1 MNKRK
6 YFRKKFNLDNFNKKF
21 EDVIDK
27 ELITEK
33 KIKKN
38 KKGYIF
44 NQDLEDEK
52 IYNNVNKLNIENVI
66 IEIRN
71 IFYFSMKYISEKK
84 NPMNYIL
91 STPRRKYCTSILIII
106 LGCLLLLF
114 STLMMEKSL

>member
-33 KIKKN
+33 KI

-114 STLMMEKSL
+114 STLMMEKPL

>member
-1 MNKRK
+1 MTQRK
-6 YFRKKFNLDNFNKKF
+6 YYRKKFNLDNFNKKF

-27 ELITEK
+27 ELKKEK
-33 KIKKN
+33 KLKN

-44 NQDLEDEK
+44 KQDLEDEK
-52 IYNNVNKLNIENVI
+52 IYNDVNKLNIENVI

-71 IFYFSMKYISEKK
+71 IFYFSLKYISEKK

-91 STPRRKYCTSILIII
+91 STPRRKYCASILIII